1 MADRFGK
8 GNAMHHQHR
17 RLLGNVVLLCL
28 SLCSLGVGTVL
39 AQSDTPAGT
48 AQTGASSSAPVAF
61 NGNPVLPPQ
70 WAFGVLYGSY
80 HDQAQVLSD
89 MKQLRENY
97 SGDLYWIDSSWLS
110 GSYNQEPARYIC
122 FTFDPQQFPDP
133 TLMISTLHQNHFHFG
148 VWEWPWVDQECPL
161 YKRGVAKHLFVE
173 DSTGNVVN
181 GKGWHGNKFT
191 GVFDF
196 TNPETVAWW
205 RGLNEPWTDV
215 GLNFFKLD
223 TGGGY
228 PKDGVLQ
235 DGNNS
240 QDHYKTLYRKIP
252 YEVSAEA
259 NRGRGF
265 VLTHTQKSPNADQY
279 PGMWTG
285 DSHATWEGLVAEMR
299 IASGL
304 NTPDTTA
311 FWCGDTGGYNGVPDD
326 ELYIRWLEYT
336 TFTPCQEF
344 FGSKPTL
351 TGSRFPWQFSNQAQ
365 DIFKTYTQLRYR
377 LLPFSYSNAQIQYH
391 EKPVQYQVHWIGS
404 AQIVNGSGDS
414 QVLVQPVTTA
424 SATTASVSFPPGS
437 GWIDYWTGT
446 IYKGGS
452 TQTVPA
458 PIDREPVFIKT
469 GSIIPMGPVMQWV
482 NQVPAD
488 PITLDIYPAGRTTY
502 TLYED
507 DGVTTQYAAGA
518 FSTTKFTSD
527 NRLKREVVTIGA
539 ASGNYNGKL
548 LERTYVLKINRQ
560 ALSPRKVA
568 RDRKAVK
575 KFASQADLDAVS
587 EGWFYDAKNKAVWIK
602 FRIFTS
608 TATTVVL

>member
-1 MADRFGK
+1 
-8 GNAMHHQHR
+8 MHHQHR
-17 RLLGNVVLLCL
+17 RLLLNVMFLYLLW
-28 SLCSLGVGTVL
+28 CSLGAGTVF

-48 AQTGASSSAPVAF
+48 AQTSAGSSAPVTF
-61 NGNPVLPPQ
+61 NGNPVLPPK

-89 MKQLRENY
+89 MKQLRESYN
-97 SGDLYWIDSSWLS
+97 GDLYWIDSSWLS

-122 FTFDPQQFPDP
+122 FQFDPQQFPDP

-148 VWEWPWVDQECPL
+148 VWEWPWVDQDCPL
-161 YKRGVAKHLFVE
+161 YKQGAARHFFVE
-173 DSTGNVVN
+173 DSSGNVVN

-196 TNPETVAWW
+196 TNPETAAWW
-205 RGLNEPWTDV
+205 QALNQPWTDV

-223 TGGGY
+223 TGGVY
-228 PKDGVLQ
+228 PKEGVLQ
-235 DGNNS
+235 DGSNS
-240 QDHYKTLYRKIP
+240 QERYKTLYRKIP

-351 TGSRFPWQFSNQAQ
+351 TGSRFPWQFSKQAQ

-404 AQIVNGSGDS
+404 AQIVNGAGDS
-414 QVLVQPVTTA
+414 QVLVQPVTAAGT
-424 SATTASVSFPPGS
+424 TTASVSFPAGS
-437 GWIDYWTGT
+437 SWMDYWTGA

-458 PIDREPVFIKT
+458 PIDREPVFIKA
-469 GSIIPMGPVMQWV
+469 GSIIPMGPVMQWA

-518 FSTTKFTSD
+518 YSTTKFTSN
-527 NRLKREVVTIGA
+527 NRTKREVVTIGA

-560 ALSPRKVA
+560 ALNPGKVA
-568 RDRKAVK
+568 RDGKAVK
-575 KFASQADLDAVS
+575 KFPSQADLDAVS
-587 EGWFYDAKNKAVWIK
+587 EGWFYDAKTKTVWIK